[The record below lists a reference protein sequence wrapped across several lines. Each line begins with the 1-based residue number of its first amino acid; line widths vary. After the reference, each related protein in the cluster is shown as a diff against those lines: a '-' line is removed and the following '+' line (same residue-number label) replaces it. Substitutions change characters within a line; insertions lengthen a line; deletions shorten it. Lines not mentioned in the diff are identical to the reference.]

1 MVGSESRYQVFL
13 ESLEGDRLRR
23 DLTELCAKDARSLEI
38 GGRTYVNLASNDYLA
53 LRFDETLIARA
64 VEWARRFGTG
74 SGASR
79 LVTGNLAL
87 FARIEQKVA
96 GLKKKPAAL
105 LMASGFQANAGVL
118 QALFDRR
125 ALGEEPLVF
134 ADRLNHA
141 SMHFGCRAAGVRQ
154 IRYRHLDAAHLGE
167 LLAQYE
173 RDDRPKFILT
183 ESVFSMDGDVAPV
196 AEISSLARAHDAM
209 LIVDDAHA
217 TGVLGAGGR
226 GRSDGADIV
235 IGTFSKALGSFGAY
249 VACSDTMRDYLVN
262 RCSGFI
268 YSTALPPQVLGS
280 IDAALDLLPNLGLAR
295 ACPRGSAR
303 RAVPGRSGR
312 TRLRHGC
319 VVHADRTPDRGYGGG
334 RSWLECRTPR
344 GRLLGD
350 SHQTADGAERDRTGA
365 MRVHGRAYRAGRGQP
380 LSGTQVLPRRVCAGR
395 RQGGVRLTCIL
406 SWCTAGGSMPRSGRR
421 SSRGSQMLTS
431 R

>member
-196 AEISSLARAHDAM
+196 AEIAALARANDAM
-209 LIVDDAHA
+209 LVVDDAHA

-280 IDAALDLLPNLGLAR
+280 IDAALDLLPNLDAERAHVAALAARFRGEVAERGFDTGASCTQIVPLIVGTAEAALGLSAALREAGFWATAIRPPTVPNGTARVRCAFTAAHTEQDVDSLLAALKSCRDAFVPDAAR
-295 ACPRGSAR
+295 AASA
-303 RAVPGRSGR
+303 
-312 TRLRHGC
+312 
-319 VVHADRTPDRGYGGG
+319 
-334 RSWLECRTPR
+334 
-344 GRLLGD
+344 
-350 SHQTADGAERDRTGA
+350 
-365 MRVHGRAYRAGRGQP
+365 
-380 LSGTQVLPRRVCAGR
+380 
-395 RQGGVRLTCIL
+395 
-406 SWCTAGGSMPRSGRR
+406 
-421 SSRGSQMLTS
+421 
-431 R
+431 